1 MENVPPQVWAVAHT
15 LIARNETTNSTATDS
30 NDAAANRPPVY
41 KAIGLSLAVAS
52 GLFIGISFVMKKT
65 GLLKANA
72 KYNEEAGEGYGYL
85 KNVWWWGGMTLMIL
99 GEICNFV
106 AYAFVDAILVTP
118 LGALSVVV
126 TTILSAIFLKE
137 RLSFVGKVGCF
148 NCIVGSIVIV
158 LNAPEQSAVADIQE
172 MQHFVIAPGFLSYA
186 GVVIVACVF
195 IALWAGPRYGKK
207 SMLVYLSICSLIGGL
222 SVVAT
227 QGLGSAVVAQ
237 VGGKSQFNQWF
248 LYVLLV
254 FVIAT
259 LLTEIIYLNASMPL
273 SQTLSGANTFQ
284 KALNIFNAALVTP
297 TYYVIFTSATI
308 ITSAILFRGFKG
320 TAVSITTVIM
330 GFLQICAGVVL
341 LQMSKS
347 AKDVPDAAVFKGDL
361 NQVREIAEVE
371 QPETEPK
378 ADAIRGTAA
387 LIRRISVSR
396 QKMEQEEARRLRE
409 DKLKDQLEPLR
420 ENEIVEW
427 DGLRRRKTVIGEPGA
442 VVRRKTVHPPLG
454 MSHFP
459 DPEQEDAE
467 HDEAGFFET
476 LRNRAQSV
484 IRHPSPRH
492 HATMPQDSLR
502 SPIHPVALT
511 DIKVV
516 PSKAESPIIPYGP
529 GSLEDAQE
537 RIYGLPQGHLKEG
550 AISIAAQPSPRSK
563 PLPAKPS
570 SSPALKPPHEARR
583 QFSFTNFLR
592 PSSRTPE
599 IDPVLSRPNLSH
611 RTSSHEQRRAMKN
624 ASEEER
630 LGLVKGD
637 SHVALLEH
645 ESSRSP
651 ERPSQ
656 PFPYAHSPT
665 HSLSSSASSVDDYYP
680 YQHPSPP
687 QHSLSYSDEVD
698 GWQMM
703 NTVSRSTETIR
714 ASTPPSGMASTR
726 RRPSPPRIYQPPPLL
741 TRSSPP
747 TDSNDDR
754 AIPGTMVGGGTTQA
768 RATPAV
774 SDRFQSS
781 SMSPPSITIRHQD
794 SGLPRIGG
802 DDHRTQVSE
811 DARVNNAHSYDA
823 VRLDSIEAE
832 ATRRRFEEQS
842 KREREERRL
851 RAAGRRQSW
860 KPSGPEGGSF
870 V

>member
-1 MENVPPQVWAVAHT
+1 MDNVPPQVWAVAHT
-15 LIARNETTNSTATDS
+15 LIARNETTNSTAANS
-30 NDAAANRPPVY
+30 NADTANRPPVY

-52 GLFIGISFVMKKT
+52 GLFIGTSFVLKKT

-85 KNVWWWGGMTLMIL
+85 KNFWWWGGMTLMIV

-186 GVVIVACVF
+186 GIVIVTCIF

-237 VGGKSQFNQWF
+237 AGGKPQFNQWF

-254 FVIAT
+254 FVVAT
-259 LLTEIIYLNASMPL
+259 LLTEIIYLNA
-273 SQTLSGANTFQ
+273 T
-284 KALNIFNAALVTP
+284 LNIFNAALVTP

-330 GFLQICAGVVL
+330 GFFQICAGVVL

-442 VVRRKTVHPPLG
+442 VVRRKTIHPPLG

-459 DPEQEDAE
+459 ESDQDGAE
-467 HDEAGFFET
+467 NELGFFEN

-484 IRHPSPRH
+484 IRNPSPRH
-492 HATMPQDSLR
+492 HATTPEDTLR

-511 DIKVV
+511 DIKVI
-516 PSKAESPIIPYGP
+516 PSKAESPIVPYGP

-537 RIYGLPQGHLKEG
+537 RIYGLPQGQLKER
-550 AISIAAQPSPRSK
+550 AITIAAQSSPRSK

-570 SSPALKPPHEARR
+570 SSPALRLPREARR

-592 PSSRTPE
+592 PGSRTPE
-599 IDPVLSRPNLSH
+599 IDPVPSRPNLSH

-637 SHVALLEH
+637 SHVALLKH
-645 ESSRSP
+645 DSSRSP

-656 PFPYAHSPT
+656 PLSYAHPT
-665 HSLSSSASSVDDYYP
+665 SHSQSSSTSSVDDYHS
-680 YQHPSPP
+680 YQYPSPP
-687 QHSLSYSDEVD
+687 QRSLSYSDEVD

-703 NTVSRSTETIR
+703 STTSPPNEMNR
-714 ASTPPSGMASTR
+714 ASTPPPPSVTASSR

-747 TDSNDDR
+747 TDYTEER
-754 AIPGTMVGGGTTQA
+754 PIPGTMVGGGPTQT

-774 SDRFQSS
+774 SNHSQNS
-781 SMSPPSITIRHQD
+781 SMSPPRITTQHQGT
-794 SGLPRIGG
+794 GLLRTGG
-802 DDHRTQVSE
+802 EDHLAQVSE
-811 DARVNNAHSYDA
+811 DARVNNAYNY
-823 VRLDSIEAE
+823 EAGRTENVEPE

-851 RAAGRRQSW
+851 RATGRRQSW
-860 KPSGPEGGSF
+860 KPSTSEEGGSF
-870 V
+870 L

>member
-15 LIARNETTNSTATDS
+15 LIARNETTNSTSTNSSADT
-30 NDAAANRPPVY
+30 ANRPPVY

-52 GLFIGISFVMKKT
+52 GLFIGTSFVLKKT

-85 KNVWWWGGMTLMIL
+85 KNFYWWGGMTLMIV

-186 GVVIVACVF
+186 GVVIVACIF

-237 VGGKSQFNQWF
+237 AGGKPQFNQWF

-254 FVIAT
+254 FVVAT
-259 LLTEIIYLNASMPL
+259 LLTEIIYLN
-273 SQTLSGANTFQ
+273 

-330 GFLQICAGVVL
+330 GFFQICAGVVL

-427 DGLRRRKTVIGEPGA
+427 DGLRRRKTVIGEPGT

-459 DPEQEDAE
+459 DPNQEDAE
-467 HDEAGFFET
+467 NEPGFFEH

-492 HATMPQDSLR
+492 HATMPEDSLR

-516 PSKAESPIIPYGP
+516 PSKAESPIVPYGP

-537 RIYGLPQGHLKEG
+537 RIYGLPQGQLKER
-550 AISIAAQPSPRSK
+550 AITIAAQSSPRSK

-570 SSPALKPPHEARR
+570 PSPALKLPHEARR

-592 PSSRTPE
+592 PGSRTPE
-599 IDPVLSRPNLSH
+599 IDPMPSRPNTSR

-630 LGLVKGD
+630 LGLVKDDEHRESAERDEPSFDTTRDGKQPEKAKSAED
-637 SHVALLEH
+637 LSSPTFAHEEFTSNRQRGTTHSGNNGGRRTDTGQSHTSSVKPFPEFID
-645 ESSRSP
+645 ESTEDHDPASRQWFTQDRWRRSP
-651 ERPSQ
+651 
-656 PFPYAHSPT
+656 
-665 HSLSSSASSVDDYYP
+665 SSSFR
-680 YQHPSPP
+680 
-687 QHSLSYSDEVD
+687 
-698 GWQMM
+698 G
-703 NTVSRSTETIR
+703 RK
-714 ASTPPSGMASTR
+714 
-726 RRPSPPRIYQPPPLL
+726 
-741 TRSSPP
+741 
-747 TDSNDDR
+747 
-754 AIPGTMVGGGTTQA
+754 
-768 RATPAV
+768 
-774 SDRFQSS
+774 
-781 SMSPPSITIRHQD
+781 
-794 SGLPRIGG
+794 
-802 DDHRTQVSE
+802 SE
-811 DARVNNAHSYDA
+811 
-823 VRLDSIEAE
+823 
-832 ATRRRFEEQS
+832 
-842 KREREERRL
+842 
-851 RAAGRRQSW
+851 
-860 KPSGPEGGSF
+860 
-870 V
+870 